1 MGSKRASQVALALKN
16 SPANARNARDVGLIP
31 GSGRFLGVGNGNL
44 LQQSFPE
51 NSKDRGA

>member
-1 MGSKRASQVALALKN
+1 MGSKRASQVALTLKN

-44 LQQSFPE
+44 LQQYFPE